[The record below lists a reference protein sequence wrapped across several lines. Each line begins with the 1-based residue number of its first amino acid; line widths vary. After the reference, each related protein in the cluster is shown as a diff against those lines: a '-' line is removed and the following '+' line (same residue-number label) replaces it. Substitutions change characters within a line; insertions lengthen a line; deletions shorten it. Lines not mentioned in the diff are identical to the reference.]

1 MAVSYLIAELLKS
14 VMSLECVA
22 KANGIESIVNQIFS
36 HTSNYIN
43 LFLVTTVL
51 TIIMH
56 NYRYIG
62 PSSLIGQLL
71 GFCLHISTCMSSVD
85 IVCT

>member
-51 TIIMH
+51 TICIIIGTLDPVVLLVS
-56 NYRYIG
+56 YWASVYI
-62 PSSLIGQLL
+62 LALVCLQL
-71 GFCLHISTCMSSVD
+71 T
-85 IVCT
+85 